1 MQRLD
6 YTCSSNLHHFK
17 YKMPHRHRGVIAM
30 VSLKGFV
37 YLETPLYAMMLI
49 VLRLLNDWIQLK
61 KSAVVE
67 ITRFQTKL
75 LPKVVLIVY

>member
-1 MQRLD
+1 
-6 YTCSSNLHHFK
+6 
-17 YKMPHRHRGVIAM
+17 M

-37 YLETPLYAMMLI
+37 YLETPLYVMMLI